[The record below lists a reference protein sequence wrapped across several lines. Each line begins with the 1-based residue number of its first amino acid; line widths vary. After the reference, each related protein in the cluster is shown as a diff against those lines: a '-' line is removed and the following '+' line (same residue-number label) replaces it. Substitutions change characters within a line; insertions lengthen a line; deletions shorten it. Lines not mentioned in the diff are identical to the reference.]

1 MKLRNP
7 DPAAAATAEISPVS
21 MTRRFFARRR
31 MDTMVF
37 VSLDADSAGPLTNS
51 RENGPASSAT
61 RRLATGQTLH
71 VLFKLVGIEGWMR
84 ATAKVMW
91 LSESGRA
98 AGLKFVEMP
107 EETGRL
113 VEQWLAKREQAVRSN
128 ATSGS
133 QSAPAEDDS
142 SAALPYFDLD
152 SYQVALPVEAIEIIP
167 APFVSSRELAK
178 AAVPS
183 STPRE
188 APRIETDSAKGAAV
202 PQTQGSVR
210 LPDPAAVN
218 SPLEALK
225 NDRRVVRSFA
235 LTVGALMALFAMVGL
250 VVWQIRDGSILR
262 LVSAQPIQPNV
273 PSAAAAFAQPR
284 IDASLSSTEALLG
297 EFSVAPMT
305 KQPGPSAMTT
315 QNAGKQGKPGKPDM
329 TASPFPPN
337 VPVTPKIHPLA
348 SRPASVQQ
356 IPQSVPP
363 STKIL
368 PAASLRPVTA
378 APAAMTQVPPLTAP
392 SNSISERP
400 VEPGVSAAPAER
412 TSIPSAVTTPNSENQ
427 TGSIEVIS
435 DPYPSIRM
443 PAGQESLGGRPATLT
458 IGHLVSKVEPV
469 YPTDAMRQRIT
480 GTVKV
485 HVVLGIDGRVDMGL
499 VVDGPVQLREAALHS
514 VEQWRYEPTLLGNT
528 PVEAEEDISLVFRIT
543 TSHPAN

>member
-31 MDTMVF
+31 METMVF
-37 VSLDADSAGPLTNS
+37 VSLDADSAGSLTNS
-51 RENGPASSAT
+51 RENGPASPAN
-61 RRLATGQTLH
+61 RRIAIGQTLH
-71 VLFKLVGIEGWMR
+71 VIFKLAGIDGWMR
-84 ATAKVMW
+84 ATTRVMW
-91 LSESGRA
+91 LSDSGRA
-98 AGLKFVEMP
+98 AGLKFVDMP
-107 EETGRL
+107 DETGRL
-113 VEQWLAKREQAVRSN
+113 VEQWLAKREQAIRSN

-133 QSAPAEDDS
+133 QSAPAQDAT
-142 SAALPYFDLD
+142 SAALPYFDVD

-167 APFVSSRELAK
+167 ARFVSSREPAK

-188 APRIETDSAKGAAV
+188 APRIETDSAKGAAA
-202 PQTQGSVR
+202 PQRQGSVR

-235 LTVGALMALFAMVGL
+235 LTVGALMAMVAMVGL
-250 VVWQIRDGSILR
+250 VVWQIRDRSILR

-284 IDASLSSTEALLG
+284 IDASLNSSEASLG
-297 EFSVAPMT
+297 EFAIASMT
-305 KQPGPSAMTT
+305 KQPARSAITT
-315 QNAGKQGKPGKPDM
+315 QNAGKRGKLGKPDM

-337 VPVTPKIHPLA
+337 VPVTPIIHPLA
-348 SRPASVQQ
+348 SRPAPAPQ
-356 IPQSVPP
+356 IPQSAPP

-368 PAASLRPVTA
+368 PPARLRPMTAAPGAMPQVPPVTA
-378 APAAMTQVPPLTAP
+378 PA
-392 SNSISERP
+392 NSISERP
-400 VEPGVSAAPAER
+400 AEPSVPVPTADRA
-412 TSIPSAVTTPNSENQ
+412 SIPAAVTPLNSENQ
-427 TGSIEVIS
+427 TGSIEVIF

-443 PAGQESLGGRPATLT
+443 PAGKESLGGRPATLT

-469 YPTDAMRQRIT
+469 YPTDALRQRIS

-485 HVVLGIDGRVDMGL
+485 HVVLGIDGRVETAL

-528 PVEAEEDISLVFRIT
+528 PVEAEEDISLVFRIS